1 MREKNLKLVIGMPID
16 KNNQHQ
22 SLCLKGFD
30 PRLHQTYQ
38 SGYTLVEILVV
49 LLIISITVGFAVLAF
64 GDFGKSR
71 KIRSAAEGFGQFV
84 SLVHERALLESSTLR
99 IHLTPLQYSAE
110 RLDLKQHWQPLQ
122 SSFYRKHALPE
133 KTKLLI
139 TYGNKTSDHLFI
151 IISGSGDMTPFQVSF
166 GSPDRAQLATV
177 SGDANGAI
185 SFHDTDTR

>member
-1 MREKNLKLVIGMPID
+1 MLRERTLKLVIGMPID
-16 KNNQHQ
+16 QNSQRIF
-22 SLCLKGFD
+22 LKDFD
-30 PRLHQTYQ
+30 HRLHPTYH
-38 SGYTLVEILVV
+38 SGYTLIEILVV

-71 KIRSAAEGFGQFV
+71 KIRSAAEGFAQFV
-84 SLVHERALLESSTLR
+84 SLVHERALLESSTLK

-139 TYGNKTSDHLFI
+139 KYGSKSADHLI
-151 IISGSGDMTPFQVSF
+151 IMISGSGDMTPFEVSF
-166 GSPDRAQLATV
+166 GSVERAQLATV
-177 SGDANGAI
+177 SGDTNGTI